1 MAWHFTLHLHQL
13 HLITNLLMLEPTHLN
28 HATLMSHM
36 KPWARGPTQKVSC
49 IPSRNF
55 AIGTRA
61 EEPSL
66 CQCGNCTFMSLHL
79 LGLRFTN
86 LAQVSTCAF
95 QGYRSTCWKMRL
107 VHPAKLNTHPYPDPH
122 PQRCSWAKDS
132 TDFALLWMQP
142 ANSAIKGTDE
152 NWYRIPRSSYSW

>member
-13 HLITNLLMLEPTHLN
+13 TNVHKLAGARAN
-28 HATLMSHM
+28 ASNSHATLVSHM
-36 KPWARGPTQKVSC
+36 KPGAQQVHRG
-49 IPSRNF
+49 

-107 VHPAKLNTHPYPDPH
+107 VHPAKLNTHSYPDPH

-152 NWYRIPRSSYSW
+152 NWYRIPRSS